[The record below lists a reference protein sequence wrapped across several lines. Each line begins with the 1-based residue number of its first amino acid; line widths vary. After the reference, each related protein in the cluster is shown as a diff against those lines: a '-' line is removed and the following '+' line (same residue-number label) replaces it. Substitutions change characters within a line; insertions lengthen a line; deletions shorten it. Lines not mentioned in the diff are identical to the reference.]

1 MIQIFKVFS
10 SGVFY
15 PFYSDTL
22 CIWQDMTV
30 ITIFFMFFDVLG
42 FGVVISF
49 LHPGGLITIHTSNFK
64 DKLIK

>member
-1 MIQIFKVFS
+1 
-10 SGVFY
+10 
-15 PFYSDTL
+15 
-22 CIWQDMTV
+22 MTV

-64 DKLIK
+64 DKLIKWKDLAKTYLDFYSMIQAKVEI